1 MQASNSEHANHQP
14 ALGVYIAVFAALLGL
29 LLATVVVAELDLG
42 QWSFFAAMLIATV
55 KALLI
60 MLYFMHVRYSRPLIW
75 LVAGAGFF
83 WLAILFGLT
92 LSDYWTRAI

>member
-1 MQASNSEHANHQP
+1 MTTEAHHAPHAHP
-14 ALGVYIAVFAALLGL
+14 TVGTYLGVYVALLV
-29 LLATVVVAELDLG
+29 LLALTVVAAEFDVG
-42 QWSFFAAMLIATV
+42 AANFVIAAGIATV

-60 MLYFMHVRYSRPLIW
+60 ILIFMHVRYGTPLLW

-92 LSDYWTRAI
+92 LSDYFTRPA